1 MTDLSG
7 ADSIPGDRRS
17 LLLGAKLKGL
27 VGAHLASPVETEP
40 ANYPSGAALVLG
52 TDGWVLV
59 DGPAGRQ
66 LGRALAWAL
75 RAGVERLHLIAEN
88 STGVLARRAGQISF
102 PVEIWFADGRTLL
115 PAVVEP
121 LPGTPRAD
129 AAHLEMASLIE
140 AGGAEVNVEHGVVF
154 GEVRGLEVCRVV
166 DEPTTGHIAELN
178 DAVDPALLTPP
189 DPDDVI
195 LEVGVGANDREAFRL
210 IHGDV
215 PAAEALA
222 TVVDS
227 VRTYRS
233 ADAPQHPLN
242 RMAPER
248 YLRWRLEE
256 EPGLLGFMSVRPAE
270 PPLPR
275 PSLRESVPCVAEG
288 VDSSGAVVRIVC
300 STGVDP
306 DLVGFVADLQIVT
319 DDEVLVVLRERD
331 RLPITDD
338 LLALLRRPVTI
349 RTLD

>member
-1 MTDLSG
+1 MTDPSG
-7 ADSIPGDRRS
+7 ADSILGDRRS

-27 VGAHLASPVETEP
+27 VSEHLGTPVESEP
-40 ANYPSGAALVLG
+40 VAHPSGAALVLG
-52 TDGWVLV
+52 ADGWVLV
-59 DGPAGRQ
+59 DGAADRQ
-66 LGRALAWAL
+66 LGRSLAWAL
-75 RAGVERLHLIAEN
+75 RAGVERLHLVAET
-88 STGVLARRAGQISF
+88 STGVLARRAEQIDF

-121 LPGTPRAD
+121 LPASPQAD
-129 AAHLEMASLIE
+129 AAHREMAALIE
-140 AGGAEVNVEHGVVF
+140 AGGAAVNVEHGVVF

-178 DAVDPALLTPP
+178 DALDPALLAPP
-189 DPDDVI
+189 HPDEVI

-222 TVVDS
+222 AVVES
-227 VRTYRS
+227 VRTHRS

-248 YLRWRLEE
+248 YLRWRLEH
-256 EPGLLGFMSVRPAE
+256 EPGLLGLGSVRPAE

-275 PSLRESVPCVAEG
+275 PSLRESVPCVADG
-288 VDSSGAVVRIVC
+288 VDSSGSVVRIVC

-306 DLVGFVADLQIVT
+306 DLVGFVADLQLAT
-319 DDEVLVVLRERD
+319 DDDVLVVLRERD

-338 LLALLRRPVTI
+338 LLAQLRRPVTI